1 MTVDLSASP
10 DLVLDR
16 LAQNV
21 SKYSSKKLF
30 SFLGSGADGGKVQKS
45 FTYESFSNETS
56 KLAQRLHE
64 SGLKRGDRALLVYPP
79 SLDFMVAFFACLKV
93 GVVAVPVFP
102 PNPARKDTLR
112 MFTKITE
119 SCGARFALTSME
131 YNHLKKLAKV
141 KDALT
146 KFKNSVD
153 SWPDQLE
160 WIATDDKKTAKGTF
174 KEDEQ
179 SFDKQ
184 DLAFLQYTS
193 GSTSEPKGV
202 MITHGNL
209 AHNLT
214 IITKE
219 LKAGEDTI
227 VTSWLPQYHDM
238 GLIGSYLGIPY
249 CGGTGYYM
257 SPLSF
262 LQRPMLW
269 VEAMSKY
276 QATHCQ
282 APNFA
287 FKLTSRKFQAS
298 NYADKPLNLSSL
310 RHIINAAEPVDE
322 ESMQAFYKSFT
333 PFGLKYVIFPTYG
346 LAEHTVFVCS
356 GGKQIISVV
365 KEKLEIDGK
374 VVLSESQSS
383 NDSSISRLVGCGYP
397 TRQGVDVRIV
407 DRETQLEMAEN
418 VVGEIWVDSPSK
430 AAGYYLK
437 KSETKEDFQAV
448 LQAENEKTFLRTG
461 DLGFFHN
468 GELFIC
474 GRLKDLIIVGGRNFY
489 PQDLEMTAETTS
501 IQFRPGCSAAFSID
515 PTGNGGEE
523 VALIME
529 LRVVPGANDIQ
540 QVCNP
545 LADQVRAAINQE
557 HSLGISEI
565 IFLQTKTVPKT
576 TSGKIAR
583 SWCRKAFLA
592 GTLKVVFR
600 KSFRQET
607 ASFEIERTQSTMRQK
622 ALTKEEIQKLRDMS
636 RKEIKDKL
644 RDDLVKIGQISP
656 DDIDD
661 NTALVT
667 VLDSMSLFQ
676 FKGTLESSYAVQ
688 ISDEY
693 LLGETV
699 SLSKLAEVVK
709 LGHAEDDTGVNGS
722 PTTTSTAVAQTGKAD
737 GLAGALGCPP
747 GVVCCIIQ

>member
-30 SFLGSGADGGKVQKS
+30 SFLGSGPDGGKVQKS
-45 FTYESFSNETS
+45 FTYESFSSETS

-141 KDALT
+141 KDSLT

-153 SWPDQLE
+153 GWPDQLE

-174 KEDEQ
+174 NEDEQ

-238 GLIGSYLGIPY
+238 GLIGSYLGIAY

-298 NYADKPLNLSSL
+298 NYADKPFNLSSL

-333 PFGLKYVIFPTYG
+333 PFGLNYVIFPTYG

-383 NDSSISRLVGCGYP
+383 NDSSISRLVGCGFP

-607 ASFEIERTQSTMRQK
+607 ASFEIEGTQSTMRQK